1 MVRKATFFRSLL
13 LLTYALVL
21 LFIYLK
27 FQSVPNLQKSTMFP
41 TVPKSQ
47 TLPNSTTGGNVLV
60 LLDVVI
66 TFPLL
71 TDPVIMNSSSY
82 SIYPREKME
91 ERLAEY
97 IKCLEITLSHPYVS
111 NVHFLYDQPQI
122 IRYIQTHVTTNQNKL
137 LFHKVNDSTLSS
149 TAYEF
154 VFSYLNGRLVMVN
167 QADVYP
173 GKGLDLISKDVM
185 VSNKLMY
192 ALTRH
197 GRVERKCD
205 MRPGTTCTDTGY
217 RGSHDTYIFVPQGKL
232 PPAAWNSLSHRSS
245 AFGIDNVLI
254 WTFKNILKYKVL
266 NPCKVITMFHYH
278 CSGVRPTAA
287 GKRVNNSTNTG
298 MSRPTENLM

>member
-1 MVRKATFFRSLL
+1 MFFFLKKKSVW
-13 LLTYALVL
+13 LVL
-21 LFIYLK
+21 LFIVVLVLCYV
-27 FQSVPNLQKSTMFP
+27 QVNRQPYSQAISNL
-41 TVPKSQ
+41 Q
-47 TLPNSTTGGNVLV
+47 TLPISTVEEEVLL

-82 SIYPREKME
+82 SKYPREKME

-97 IKCLEITLSHPYVS
+97 ITCLERTLSHRYVS

-122 IRYIQTHVTTNQNKL
+122 ISYIQTHVTTNLKKL
-137 LFHKVNDSTLSS
+137 IFHKVNDSSLSS

-154 VFSYLNGRLVMVN
+154 VFSNLNGRLVMVN

-173 GKGLDLISKDVM
+173 GHGLDLISKDVM

-197 GRVERKCD
+197 GRMEVKCD
-205 MRPGTTCTDTGY
+205 MRPGTTCTDKGY
-217 RGSHDTYIFVPQGKL
+217 VGSHDTYIFVPQGKL
-232 PPAAWNSLSHRSS
+232 PPAAWKALNHLSS
-245 AFGIDNVLI
+245 AMGIDNVLL
-254 WTFKNILKYKVL
+254 WTFGNILKYKVM

-278 CSGVRPTAA
+278 CSGLRPTAA
-287 GKRVNNSTNTG
+287 AKRINNSNNTG
-298 MSRPTENLM
+298 LCRPTDKLK

>member
-1 MVRKATFFRSLL
+1 MSYREKSVW
-13 LLTYALVL
+13 LVL
-21 LFIYLK
+21 LFIVVLVLCYV
-27 FQSVPNLQKSTMFP
+27 QVNRQPCSQAISNL
-41 TVPKSQ
+41 Q
-47 TLPNSTTGGNVLV
+47 TLPISTVGEEVLL

-71 TDPVIMNSSSY
+71 IDPVIMNSSSY
-82 SIYPREKME
+82 SKYPREKME

-97 IKCLEITLSHPYVS
+97 ITCLDRTLSHRYVS

-122 IRYIQTHVTTNQNKL
+122 ISYIQTHVTTNLKKL
-137 LFHKVNDSTLSS
+137 IFHKVNDSSLSS
-149 TAYEF
+149 IAYEF
-154 VFSYLNGRLVMVN
+154 VFSNLNGRLVMVN

-173 GKGLDLISKDVM
+173 GHGLDLISKDVV

-197 GRVERKCD
+197 GRMEKKCD
-205 MRPGTTCTDTGY
+205 MRGTTCTDKGY

-232 PPAAWNSLSHRSS
+232 LPAAWKALNHRSS
-245 AFGIDNVLI
+245 TLGIDNVIL
-254 WTFKNILKYKVL
+254 WTFKNILKYKVM

-287 GKRVNNSTNTG
+287 AKRINNNKNSG
-298 MSRPTENLM
+298 MSGPTDKLK